1 MNWFKVKLN
10 NTMAGM
16 QEAIRDDNMRKELM
30 FGWLNVL
37 LALVSLIMTEIN
49 FFTKEYTLMISTLIF
64 SVACILNV
72 VFIKRDGEKGN
83 IIYAIF
89 SVESIVLLTFF
100 LVSGIPNG
108 FSALW
113 VCLIPSFSLLIF
125 GRKSGTIYSIAVFL
139 MLLFLFWVPFGQKLL
154 LYCYTDEFML
164 RFPFYYAACFML
176 ALLVEIIRAETQGQL
191 LESEQKYYYLYRH
204 DALTGLYNRYGFNA
218 VVDADYENPKP
229 EKVAVMIIDID
240 DFKNINDRYGHS
252 NGDIVLKGIA
262 GILEETLCSR
272 TRYCRWGGEEFTVY
286 MHCEHDY
293 YEEAE
298 VVRQSVEKAE
308 FRSGDLVMKVT
319 ISIGLCVAG
328 TMESASMATLINQAD
343 QCLYKAKAQGKNCVM
358 SVEIP

>member
-1 MNWFKVKLN
+1 
-10 NTMAGM
+10 
-16 QEAIRDDNMRKELM
+16 
-30 FGWLNVL
+30 
-37 LALVSLIMTEIN
+37 
-49 FFTKEYTLMISTLIF
+49 
-64 SVACILNV
+64 
-72 VFIKRDGEKGN
+72 
-83 IIYAIF
+83 
-89 SVESIVLLTFF
+89 
-100 LVSGIPNG
+100 
-108 FSALW
+108 
-113 VCLIPSFSLLIF
+113 
-125 GRKSGTIYSIAVFL
+125 

-240 DFKNINDRYGHS
+240 DFKNINDRYGHN

-308 FRSGDLVMKVT
+308 FRSGYLVMKET

>member
-83 IIYAIF
+83 IIYAVF

-125 GRKSGTIYSIAVFL
+125 GRKSGTFYSIAVF
-139 MLLFLFWVPFGQKLL
+139 
-154 LYCYTDEFML
+154 
-164 RFPFYYAACFML
+164 
-176 ALLVEIIRAETQGQL
+176 
-191 LESEQKYYYLYRH
+191 
-204 DALTGLYNRYGFNA
+204 
-218 VVDADYENPKP
+218 
-229 EKVAVMIIDID
+229 
-240 DFKNINDRYGHS
+240 
-252 NGDIVLKGIA
+252 
-262 GILEETLCSR
+262 
-272 TRYCRWGGEEFTVY
+272 
-286 MHCEHDY
+286 
-293 YEEAE
+293 
-298 VVRQSVEKAE
+298 
-308 FRSGDLVMKVT
+308 
-319 ISIGLCVAG
+319 
-328 TMESASMATLINQAD
+328 
-343 QCLYKAKAQGKNCVM
+343 
-358 SVEIP
+358 